1 MRWLV
6 VHPGPQF
13 SVHDVYA
20 GWVEALRALGEDVL
34 EFNLDKRIQVYDAA
48 LLETGTLGEGGH
60 PEVRKAF
67 TREQALAAAVQGI
80 TSACYTW
87 WPHVVLGVSAFFLPV
102 WYLDVMRD
110 RGHKVVLLHTESP
123 YQDDEQ
129 LKRAEHADLNLLNDP
144 VNIGAYRQFGPA
156 EYMPHAYRPHV
167 HRPGPAEPRLKSD
180 FAFVGTGFR
189 SRMEFFEAMNLDGLD
204 VLLAGAWPDL
214 PEDSPLRK
222 LLADGDRLNDPVT
235 ETGRADSAVQ
245 CTDNEETAAIYRSAR
260 AGLNLYRKE
269 GEDSWDGGAW
279 AIGPR
284 EVEMAATGLFFL
296 RDPRPESDE
305 LFPVLPSFAGPED
318 ASGQLRW
325 WLAHD
330 REREKAAA
338 AARAA
343 VADRTFENHARRLL
357 QLLDK

>member
-1 MRWLV
+1 MRWLI

-20 GWVEALRALGEDVL
+20 GWVEALKALGEDVL

-48 LLETGTLGEGGH
+48 LLETGTLDADGH

-67 TREQALAAAVQGI
+67 AREQALAAAVQGI

-87 WPHVVLGVSAFFLPV
+87 WPHVVLGVSAFFLPA

-110 RGHKVVLLHTESP
+110 RGHRVVLLHTESP

-129 LKRAEHADLNLLNDP
+129 LKRAAHADLNLLNDP
-144 VNIGAYRQFGPA
+144 VNIAAYRQFGPA

-167 HRPGPAEPRLKSD
+167 HRPGPAVPELKSD

-189 SRMEFFEAMNLDGLD
+189 SRVEFFERMDFDGLD
-204 VLLAGAWPDL
+204 VLLAGTWPDL
-214 PEDSPLRK
+214 AEDSPLRRY
-222 LLADGDRLNDPVT
+222 LSGG
-235 ETGRADSAVQ
+235 ETVQ
-245 CTDNEETAAIYRSAR
+245 CTDNEETAAIYRSSR
-260 AGLNLYRKE
+260 AGINFYRREAEDAHRGE
-269 GEDSWDGGAW
+269 GW
-279 AIGPR
+279 AMGPR
-284 EVEMAATGLFFL
+284 EVEMAAAGLFFL
-296 RDPRPESDE
+296 RDPRPEGDE
-305 LFPVLPSFAGPED
+305 LFPMLPSFTGPED
-318 ASGQLRW
+318 ASRQLRW

>member
-1 MRWLV
+1 
-6 VHPGPQF
+6 
-13 SVHDVYA
+13 VYA
-20 GWVEALRALGEDVL
+20 GWVEALRALGEDVQ
-34 EFNLDKRIQVYDAA
+34 EFNLDNRIQVYDAA
-48 LLETGTLGEGGH
+48 LLETGRADADGH

-87 WPHVVLGVSAFFLPV
+87 WPHVVLGVSAFFIPP

-144 VNIGAYRQFGPA
+144 VNIAAYRQHGPA

-167 HRPGPAEPRLKSD
+167 HRPGPAVPELKSD
-180 FAFVGTGFR
+180 FAFVGTGFA
-189 SRMEFFEAMNLDGLD
+189 SRVEFFEQMDLSGLD
-204 VLLAGAWPDL
+204 VLLAGAWPGL
-214 PEDSPLRK
+214 PETSPLRK
-222 LLADGDRLNDPVT
+222 YLTGGDV
-235 ETGRADSAVQ
+235 VQ

-260 AGLNLYRKE
+260 AGINFYRREAEDAHQGE
-269 GEDSWDGGAW
+269 GW

-284 EVEMAATGLFFL
+284 EVEMAAAGLFFL
-296 RDPRPESDE
+296 RDPRPEGDE
-305 LFPVLPSFAGPED
+305 LFPVLPTFAGPED
-318 ASGQLRW
+318 ASEQLRW

-343 VADRTFENHARRLL
+343 VADRTFESNARRLL